1 MKIFYKKKYKINS
14 HPLAAHRVVNPA
26 LSSTHI
32 LLGLVDNYVFKY
44 NYGYVFIISFYGNAL
59 LQCLCFIMP
68 LWHPEHISFPFSSIW
83 IFPTPI
89 PTCPHPHKHPHP
101 PYIGVFR
108 GTPWWNLAWFPAPP
122 EMWIFSKNISRS
134 NSNVVMYKSSA
145 LETNWIETVILFG

>member
-1 MKIFYKKKYKINS
+1 MQSKWSAGLLCLIAKHVKPHKSPRRLLLSISPINERTYKNTKRTKFYLVFTTSLDTYEKYQKMKIFYKKKYKINS

-68 LWHPEHISFPFSSIW
+68 L
-83 IFPTPI
+83 
-89 PTCPHPHKHPHP
+89 
-101 PYIGVFR
+101 
-108 GTPWWNLAWFPAPP
+108 
-122 EMWIFSKNISRS
+122 
-134 NSNVVMYKSSA
+134 
-145 LETNWIETVILFG
+145 